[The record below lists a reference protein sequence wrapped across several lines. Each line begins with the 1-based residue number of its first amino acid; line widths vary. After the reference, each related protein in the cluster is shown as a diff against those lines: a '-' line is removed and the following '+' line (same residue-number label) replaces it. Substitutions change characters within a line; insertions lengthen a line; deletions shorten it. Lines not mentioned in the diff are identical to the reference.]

1 MVDIVYC
8 MDIYK
13 SVKISIGTVIKN
25 RKLLKFFLDHLKTR
39 KMYKHT
45 VEKLHYL
52 LKYVPDQY
60 KTQQVC
66 DKATLKNGGTLH

>member
-1 MVDIVYC
+1 MVDNVYC

-13 SVKISIGTVIKN
+13 SVKISIRTVIKN
-25 RKLLKFFLDHLKTR
+25 RKLLKIFFDHLKTR
-39 KMYKHT
+39 KTCKHT

-52 LKYVPDQY
+52 LRYVPNQY

-66 DKATLKNGGTLH
+66 DKATLKNRGTLH